1 MFLDHSINEENNF
14 RPYQVKTQRR
24 FVEVSDQCLDLF
36 GIWMKA
42 QMFPVTHRNV
52 TFNNPDI
59 NKMERRTF
67 KRVFNVPIHGA
78 RKRVKVSAKRL
89 GIHWP
94 NGMSPFRKW
103 SISKMQ
109 ELKILTEKQMDNRFG
124 NSKDIRQSNYIRD
137 FNLNEKQR
145 KAAINQITKG

>member
-1 MFLDHSINEENNF
+1 
-14 RPYQVKTQRR
+14 
-24 FVEVSDQCLDLF
+24 
-36 GIWMKA
+36 MKA
-42 QMFPVTHRNV
+42 QMFPITHRNV

-103 SISKMQ
+103 SISRME
-109 ELKILTEKQMDNRFG
+109 ELKILTDKQMDNRFG
-124 NSKDIRQSNYIRD
+124 NSKDIRQANYIRD
-137 FNLNEKQR
+137 LNLNEKQR